1 MNLFLVD
8 GFDWCDGKAQKIE
21 IKPSQFVVIGLKSK
35 EYIYLNKDDSP
46 CSQESFVQQWKS
58 YIKSLNIK
66 SDPIT
71 CTHLNFL
78 SDIAPMCQF
87 NDYKMIK
94 AVSEGTE
101 KYYANFKKDVGH
113 LRPCHILEYSGQSKF
128 SMFGLGNSI
137 KFEYKFLPPQ
147 LKTVYKEYLIF
158 DMVGV
163 IGSVGGTLGMCIG
176 FSFSGIISTISNLIL
191 NTIK

>member
-1 MNLFLVD
+1 M
-8 GFDWCDGKAQKIE
+8 
-21 IKPSQFVVIGLKSK
+21 
-35 EYIYLNKDDSP
+35 NKDDSP

-66 SDPIT
+66 SDKIT

-78 SDIAPMCQF
+78 FDIAPMCQF

-113 LRPCHILEYSGQSKF
+113 LRPCHILE
-128 SMFGLGNSI
+128 
-137 KFEYKFLPPQ
+137 

-158 DMVGV
+158 DMIGM
-163 IGSVGGTLGMCIG
+163 IGSVGETLGMFIG

>member
-1 MNLFLVD
+1 M
-8 GFDWCDGKAQKIE
+8 
-21 IKPSQFVVIGLKSK
+21 
-35 EYIYLNKDDSP
+35 
-46 CSQESFVQQWKS
+46 
-58 YIKSLNIK
+58 
-66 SDPIT
+66 
-71 CTHLNFL
+71 
-78 SDIAPMCQF
+78 APMCQF
-87 NDYKMIK
+87 NNYKIIQV
-94 AVSEGTE
+94 VSEGTE

-113 LRPCHILEYSGQSKF
+113 LRPCHILEYSGQSEF